1 MHRHLAIVATAAAA
15 GGTLYACHKLEGQL
29 RPLDSSCAAKTVPA
43 AINCLKKSGVTV
55 VEGLR
60 LDSNLVMDTM
70 GMKAAESMPTK
81 KLKSSSGSSRRRGV
95 TISKE
100 QEQQEKMWRLSA
112 IGRYHCRDEDK
123 FDANDMKVLERV
135 EKEIWPVVDE
145 FFRAEEEGMEGVYR
159 SEMQLMT
166 AVPGSTHQAWHK
178 DNRGRGLSIIV
189 PLVDF
194 TAENGGT
201 QLLLGSHESSCPVG
215 SDQGAK
221 VVIAPAGSVVA
232 YDSRTIHR
240 GLGNDTKK
248 GRPALIFCYDR
259 ERTPPPGTGTAGSIG
274 TGLQGRV
281 LDIVSKAVG
290 QVAAGGD

>member
-1 MHRHLAIVATAAAA
+1 MHRHLAIVATTA
-15 GGTLYACHKLEGQL
+15 GAGSTLYACHFLEGQL
-29 RPLDSSCAAKTVPA
+29 RSLDSSCTARTVPA
-43 AINCLKKSGVTV
+43 AIDCLKKSGVAV
-55 VEGLR
+55 AEGLR
-60 LDSNLVMDTM
+60 LDSNLVRDTM
-70 GMKAAESMPTK
+70 GMSAAKSMPTK
-81 KLKSSSGSSRRRGV
+81 KLKSSNRRRGV
-95 TISKE
+95 TLSKE
-100 QEQQEKMWRLSA
+100 QEQQNRMWRLSA

-123 FDANDMKVLERV
+123 FDAKDMKVLERV
-135 EKEIWPVVDE
+135 EKEIWPLVAE

-194 TAENGGT
+194 NAENGGT
-201 QLLLGSHESSCPVG
+201 QLLLGSHESSCPVS

-240 GLGNDTKK
+240 GLGNNTKE

-259 ERTPPPGTGTAGSIG
+259 KQTPPPGTGTAGSIG

-281 LDIVSKAVG
+281 L
-290 QVAAGGD
+290 